1 MSSAAAMPLPG
12 IVAHLE
18 RFLEPLAETDQLA
31 ARFLIAGE
39 TFEAPAPKPRR
50 HARRRKTIGVR
61 DRQTTRNVGTTKSAA
76 EADRRLRHAGRRDPL
91 KRFAGLARQ
100 SRQTHRTHEP
110 RSHDDTTASPRFAP
124 LVRGGWSGEAPRRSS
139 MTPRPLDASL
149 PYRRHR
155 VPR

>member
-1 MSSAAAMPLPG
+1 MSCTAAMPLPG

-76 EADRRLRHAGRRDPL
+76 EADRRLRHAGRREPL

-110 RSHDDTTASPRFAP
+110 RSHHDATASPRP
-124 LVRGGWSGEAPRRSS
+124 NPSSGGSGREARRHSS